1 MSISMHMTRAA
12 AALGDGQRLSASG
25 VDEAELIARVL
36 AGDRGAARALY
47 DAHAPRVFRL
57 VYRLAGDEDLARDF
71 TQDTFV
77 RAFEH
82 LGQFRGEAA
91 LSTWLHRVA
100 VSVTLNGM
108 RRMKRFRR
116 HETDLDE
123 ADSIA
128 AGSHDNEPDLR
139 TRLARA
145 IDGLP
150 EVYRVTLVMHEIEGY
165 THAEIAATLGIP
177 EGTSKTRLHI
187 ARAKL
192 RDALADF
199 RKE

>member
-1 MSISMHMTRAA
+1 MTRAA
-12 AALGDGQRLSASG
+12 AALEDSQRLSLSG

-36 AGDRGAARALY
+36 AGDRAAARALY

-57 VYRLAGDEDLARDF
+57 VYRLAGDEELARDF

-82 LGQFRGEAA
+82 LGRFRGEAA
-91 LSTWLHRVA
+91 LSTWLHRIA
-100 VSVTLNGM
+100 VSTTLNGM
-108 RRMKRFRR
+108 RRLKRFRR
-116 HETDLDE
+116 ETDLDE
-123 ADSIA
+123 AQWLA
-128 AGSHDNEPDLR
+128 AGADESEPDLR
-139 TRLARA
+139 TRLTAA

-150 EVYRVTLVMHEIEGY
+150 EMYRVTLVMHDIEGY
-165 THAEIAATLGIP
+165 THAEIAATLGVP

-187 ARAKL
+187 ARVRL

-199 RKE
+199 RKEGR

>member
-1 MSISMHMTRAA
+1 VSISVHMTRAA
-12 AALGDGQRLSASG
+12 AALGDDQRLSVSG

-47 DAHAPRVFRL
+47 DANAPRVFRL
-57 VYRLAGDEDLARDF
+57 VYRLAGDEELARDF

-82 LGQFRGEAA
+82 LGRFRGEAA
-91 LSTWLHRVA
+91 LSTWLHRIA
-100 VSVTLNGM
+100 VTTTLNGM

-116 HETDLDE
+116 READLDE
-123 ADSIA
+123 AHSIA
-128 AGSHDNEPDLR
+128 AVAHDGEPDLR
-139 TRLARA
+139 TQLARA
-145 IDGLP
+145 IDDLP
-150 EVYRVTLVMHEIEGY
+150 EMYRVTLVMHDIEGY
-165 THAEIAATLGIP
+165 THAEIAATLGVP